1 MTAFASRT
9 APKARPTS
17 STGSE
22 QSLQSRAAGLWQS
35 ITALGRAMALATL
48 LCVLAFAPT
57 GWRELLAGALLGV
70 GMLLL
75 GLLMSL
81 GNLSCSAETSLDQGH
96 LEVGGQA
103 ELILVLTNP
112 GSRSTCRGRIGLA
125 LGQGTVMA
133 PLPALTPGQSHQ
145 IRLKLEARSR
155 GVIDLG
161 PVTMEAGDPLGL
173 IRRRRILSGARKL
186 YIHPR
191 TVALPPLEAGLE
203 RDLEGDPGP
212 GIVDDDLEF
221 HALRPY
227 VPGDDIKRVHWL
239 STARAGT
246 LMVRQYEPTLRTRI
260 KLILDGQAISYR
272 SADEF
277 ELAVEIYASLGCRC
291 LLDGRRLQA
300 LAPEPDDPDAHGT
313 TTLPTE
319 DPRSFLDACSAIRPR
334 QDSYDKPD
342 LADAPEQTSLI
353 ILVTGPLGD
362 RQPSVLADG
371 SAQNASPV
379 MLLAADLD
387 AHPSL
392 QMQPGLV
399 SAVVGNR
406 KDLPI
411 LLENQP

>member
-1 MTAFASRT
+1 MTAFARRP
-9 APKARPTS
+9 APDARPAS
-17 STGSE
+17 SAE
-22 QSLQSRAAGLWQS
+22 SRQGIRAQTADLWQS
-35 ITALGRAMALATL
+35 VTALGWAMALAAL
-48 LCVLAFAPT
+48 VCALAFVPT
-57 GWRELLAGALLGV
+57 GWRELLAGVLLGV

-81 GNLSCSAETSLDQGH
+81 GNLSCSAETSLNQGH

-103 ELILVLTNP
+103 ELVLVLTNP
-112 GSRSTCRGRIGLA
+112 GNRSTRRGRIGLT
-125 LGQGTVMA
+125 LGQAAVMA
-133 PLPALTPGQSHQ
+133 PLPALAPGQNHQ

-173 IRRRRILSGARKL
+173 IRRRRILAGARKL

-227 VPGDDIKRVHWL
+227 APGDDMKRVHWL

-246 LMVRQYEPTLRTRI
+246 LMVRQYEPTLRTRTE
-260 KLILDGQAISYR
+260 LILDGQAASYR
-272 SADEF
+272 NADEF

-300 LAPEPDDPDAHGT
+300 RAPEPDDSDAHG

-319 DPRSFLDACSAIRPR
+319 DPRSFLDACSAIHPR
-334 QDSYDKPD
+334 QGGYDSLDRT
-342 LADAPEQTSLI
+342 DASEQTSLT
-353 ILVTGPLGD
+353 ILVTGSMGD
-362 RQPSVLADG
+362 RQPSALMG
-371 SAQNASPV
+371 ESAQSASSV

-392 QMQPGLV
+392 QAQPGLV
-399 SAVVGNR
+399 NAVLGSIR
-406 KDLPI
+406 DLPI

>member
-1 MTAFASRT
+1 MTAFARRP
-9 APKARPTS
+9 APDARPAS
-17 STGSE
+17 SAE
-22 QSLQSRAAGLWQS
+22 SRQGIRAQTADLWQS
-35 ITALGRAMALATL
+35 VTALGWAMALAAL
-48 LCVLAFAPT
+48 VCALAFVPT
-57 GWRELLAGALLGV
+57 GWRELLAGVLLGV

-81 GNLSCSAETSLDQGH
+81 GNLSCSAETSLNQGH

-103 ELILVLTNP
+103 ELVLVLTNP
-112 GSRSTCRGRIGLA
+112 GNRSTRRGRIGLT
-125 LGQGTVMA
+125 LGQAAVMA
-133 PLPALTPGQSHQ
+133 PLPALAPGQNHQ

-173 IRRRRILSGARKL
+173 IRRRRILAGARKL

-227 VPGDDIKRVHWL
+227 APGDDMKRVHWL

-246 LMVRQYEPTLRTRI
+246 LMVRQYEPTLRTRTE
-260 KLILDGQAISYR
+260 LILDGQAASYR
-272 SADEF
+272 NADEF
-277 ELAVEIYASLGCRC
+277 ELAVEIYASLGCQC

-300 LAPEPDDPDAHGT
+300 LAPEPEDSDAHG

-319 DPRSFLDACSAIRPR
+319 DPRSFLDACSAIHPR
-334 QDSYDKPD
+334 QGGYDLLD
-342 LADAPEQTSLI
+342 QTDASKQISLT
-353 ILVTGPLGD
+353 ILVTGSLGD
-362 RQPSVLADG
+362 RQPSALMDE
-371 SAQNASPV
+371 STQSASPV

-387 AHPSL
+387 AQPSL
-392 QMQPGLV
+392 QAQPGLV
-399 SAVVGNR
+399 NAVLGSIR
-406 KDLPI
+406 DLPI

>member
-1 MTAFASRT
+1 MTAFARRPAPETRPASSAGSRQDIRAQT
-9 APKARPTS
+9 AD
-17 STGSE
+17 
-22 QSLQSRAAGLWQS
+22 LWQS
-35 ITALGRAMALATL
+35 VTALGRAMALAAL
-48 LCVLAFAPT
+48 VCALAFVPT
-57 GWRELLAGALLGV
+57 GWRELLAGVLLGV

-81 GNLSCSAETSLDQGH
+81 GNLSCSAETSLNQGH

-103 ELILVLTNP
+103 ELVLVLTNP
-112 GSRSTCRGRIGLA
+112 GNRSTRRGRIGLT
-125 LGQGTVMA
+125 LGQAAVMA
-133 PLPALTPGQSHQ
+133 PLPALAPGQSHQ

-173 IRRRRILSGARKL
+173 IRRRRILAGARKL

-227 VPGDDIKRVHWL
+227 APGDDMKRVHWL

-246 LMVRQYEPTLRTRI
+246 LMVRQYEPTLRTRTE
-260 KLILDGQAISYR
+260 LILDGQAASYR
-272 SADEF
+272 NADEF

-291 LLDGRRLQA
+291 LLDGRWLQA
-300 LAPEPDDPDAHGT
+300 RAPEPDDSDAHG

-319 DPRSFLDACSAIRPR
+319 DPRSFLDACSAIHPR
-334 QDSYDKPD
+334 QDGYDLLD
-342 LADAPEQTSLI
+342 RTDASERTSLT
-353 ILVTGPLGD
+353 ILVTGSMGD
-362 RQPSVLADG
+362 RQPSALMG
-371 SAQNASPV
+371 ESAQSATPV

-392 QMQPGLV
+392 QAQPGLV
-399 SAVVGNR
+399 NAVLGSIR
-406 KDLPI
+406 DLPI

>member
-1 MTAFASRT
+1 MTAFARRP
-9 APKARPTS
+9 APEARPAPS
-17 STGSE
+17 AE
-22 QSLQSRAAGLWQS
+22 SRQGIRAQTADLWQS
-35 ITALGRAMALATL
+35 VTALGRAMALAAL
-48 LCVLAFAPT
+48 VCALAFVPT
-57 GWRELLAGALLGV
+57 GWRELLAGVLLGV

-81 GNLSCSAETSLDQGH
+81 GNLSCSAETSLNQGH

-103 ELILVLTNP
+103 ELVLVLTNP
-112 GSRSTCRGRIGLA
+112 GNRSTRRGRIGLT
-125 LGQGTVMA
+125 LGQAAVMA
-133 PLPALTPGQSHQ
+133 PLPALAPGQNHQ

-173 IRRRRILSGARKL
+173 IRRRRILAGARKL

-227 VPGDDIKRVHWL
+227 APGDDMKRVHWL

-246 LMVRQYEPTLRTRI
+246 LMVRQYEPTLRTRTE
-260 KLILDGQAISYR
+260 LILDGQAASYR
-272 SADEF
+272 NADEF
-277 ELAVEIYASLGCRC
+277 ELAVEIYASLGCQC

-300 LAPEPDDPDAHGT
+300 LAPEPDDSDAHG

-319 DPRSFLDACSAIRPR
+319 DPRSFLDACSAIHPR
-334 QDSYDKPD
+334 QDGYDLLD
-342 LADAPEQTSLI
+342 RIDASKQISLT
-353 ILVTGPLGD
+353 ILVTGSLGD
-362 RQPSVLADG
+362 HQSSTLMG
-371 SAQNASPV
+371 ESAQSASPV

-392 QMQPGLV
+392 QAQPGLV
-399 SAVVGNR
+399 NAVLGSIR
-406 KDLPI
+406 DLPI

>member
-1 MTAFASRT
+1 MTAFARRP
-9 APKARPTS
+9 APEARPAS
-17 STGSE
+17 SAGSR
-22 QSLQSRAAGLWQS
+22 QDIRAQTADLWQS
-35 ITALGRAMALATL
+35 VTALGRAMALAAL
-48 LCVLAFAPT
+48 VCALALVPT
-57 GWRELLAGALLGV
+57 GWRELLAGVLLGV

-81 GNLSCSAETSLDQGH
+81 GNLSCSAETSLNQGH

-103 ELILVLTNP
+103 ELVLVLTNP
-112 GSRSTCRGRIGLA
+112 GNRSTRRGRIGLA
-125 LGQGTVMA
+125 LGQAAVMA
-133 PLPALTPGQSHQ
+133 PLPALAPGQSHQ
-145 IRLKLEARSR
+145 IHLKLEARSR

-173 IRRRRILSGARKL
+173 IRRRRILAGARKL

-227 VPGDDIKRVHWL
+227 APGDDMKRVHWL

-246 LMVRQYEPTLRTRI
+246 LMVRQYEPTLRTRTE
-260 KLILDGQAISYR
+260 LILDGQAASYR
-272 SADEF
+272 NADEF
-277 ELAVEIYASLGCRC
+277 ELAVEIYASLGCQC

-300 LAPEPDDPDAHGT
+300 LAPEPDDSDAHG

-319 DPRSFLDACSAIRPR
+319 DPRSFLDACSAIHPR
-334 QDSYDKPD
+334 QGGYDSLDRT
-342 LADAPEQTSLI
+342 DASERTSLT
-353 ILVTGPLGD
+353 ILVTGSMGD
-362 RQPSVLADG
+362 RQPSALMG
-371 SAQNASPV
+371 ESAQSASPV

-392 QMQPGLV
+392 QAQPGLV
-399 SAVVGNR
+399 NAVLGSIR
-406 KDLPI
+406 DLPI

>member
-1 MTAFASRT
+1 MTAFARRP
-9 APKARPTS
+9 APEARPAS
-17 STGSE
+17 SAK
-22 QSLQSRAAGLWQS
+22 SRQGIRAQTADLWQS
-35 ITALGRAMALATL
+35 VTALGRAMALAAL
-48 LCVLAFAPT
+48 VCALAFVPT
-57 GWRELLAGALLGV
+57 GWRELLAGVLLGV

-75 GLLMSL
+75 GLLISL
-81 GNLSCSAETSLDQGH
+81 GNLSCSAETSLNQGH

-103 ELILVLTNP
+103 ELVLVLTNP
-112 GSRSTCRGRIGLA
+112 GNHSTRRGRIGLA
-125 LGQGTVMA
+125 LGQAAVMA
-133 PLPALTPGQSHQ
+133 PLPALAPGQSHQ

-161 PVTMEAGDPLGL
+161 PVTMEAGDPFGL
-173 IRRRRILSGARKL
+173 IRRRRILAGARKL

-227 VPGDDIKRVHWL
+227 APGDDMKRVHWL

-246 LMVRQYEPTLRTRI
+246 LMVRQYEPTLRTRTE
-260 KLILDGQAISYR
+260 LILDGQAASYR
-272 SADEF
+272 NADEF
-277 ELAVEIYASLGCRC
+277 ELAVEIYASLGCQC

-300 LAPEPDDPDAHGT
+300 LAPEPEDSDAHG

-319 DPRSFLDACSAIRPR
+319 DPRSFLDACSAIHPR
-334 QDSYDKPD
+334 QGGYDSLDRT
-342 LADAPEQTSLI
+342 DAPERTSPT
-353 ILVTGPLGD
+353 ILVTGSLGD
-362 RQPSVLADG
+362 RQPSALMG
-371 SAQNASPV
+371 ESTQSASPV

-392 QMQPGLV
+392 QAQPGQV
-399 SAVVGNR
+399 NAVLGSIR
-406 KDLPI
+406 DLPI

>member
-1 MTAFASRT
+1 MTAFARRPAPEEILASSAGSRQGMRAQT
-9 APKARPTS
+9 AD
-17 STGSE
+17 
-22 QSLQSRAAGLWQS
+22 LWKS
-35 ITALGRAMALATL
+35 VTALGRAMALAAL
-48 LCVLAFAPT
+48 LCALAFVPT
-57 GWRELLAGALLGV
+57 GWRELLAGALLGA

-112 GSRSTCRGRIGLA
+112 GSRSTRRGRIGLA
-125 LGQGTVMA
+125 LGQGAVMA
-133 PLPALTPGQSHQ
+133 PLPALAPGQSHQ

-161 PVTMEAGDPLGL
+161 PVTMEAGDPLGF
-173 IRRRRILSGARKL
+173 IRRRRILAGARKL

-227 VPGDDIKRVHWL
+227 APGDDMKRVHWL

-246 LMVRQYEPTLRTRI
+246 LMVRQYEPTLRTRTE
-260 KLILDGQAISYR
+260 LILDGQAASYR
-272 SADEF
+272 NADEF
-277 ELAVEIYASLGCRC
+277 ELAVAIYASLGCRC
-291 LLDGRRLQA
+291 LLDGHRLQA
-300 LAPEPDDPDAHGT
+300 LAPEPDNSDTHGT
-313 TTLPTE
+313 ILPTE
-319 DPRSFLDACSAIRPR
+319 DPRSFLDACSAIHPR
-334 QDSYDKPD
+334 QDGYDLLD
-342 LADAPEQTSLI
+342 RTDASKQISLT
-353 ILVTGPLGD
+353 ILVTGSLSD
-362 RQPSVLADG
+362 CQPSALMG
-371 SAQNASPV
+371 ESAQSASPV

-392 QMQPGLV
+392 QAQPGLV
-399 SAVVGNR
+399 NAVLGSIR
-406 KDLPI
+406 DLPI

>member
-1 MTAFASRT
+1 MTAFARRP
-9 APKARPTS
+9 APEARPAS
-17 STGSE
+17 SAGSR
-22 QSLQSRAAGLWQS
+22 QDIRAQTADLWQS
-35 ITALGRAMALATL
+35 VTALGRAMALAAL
-48 LCVLAFAPT
+48 VCALALVPT
-57 GWRELLAGALLGV
+57 GWRELLAGVLLGV

-81 GNLSCSAETSLDQGH
+81 GNLSCSAETSLNQGH

-103 ELILVLTNP
+103 ELVLVLTNP
-112 GSRSTCRGRIGLA
+112 GNRSTRRGRIGLT
-125 LGQGTVMA
+125 LGQAAVMA
-133 PLPALTPGQSHQ
+133 PLPALAPGQSHQ

-173 IRRRRILSGARKL
+173 IRRRRILAGARKL

-227 VPGDDIKRVHWL
+227 APGDDMKRVHWL

-246 LMVRQYEPTLRTRI
+246 LMVRQYEPTLRTRTE
-260 KLILDGQAISYR
+260 LILDGQAASYR
-272 SADEF
+272 NADEF
-277 ELAVEIYASLGCRC
+277 ELAVEIYASLGCQC

-300 LAPEPDDPDAHGT
+300 LAPEPEDSDAHG

-319 DPRSFLDACSAIRPR
+319 DPRSFLDACSAIHPR
-334 QDSYDKPD
+334 QGGYDSLDRTD
-342 LADAPEQTSLI
+342 VSEQTSLT
-353 ILVTGPLGD
+353 ILVTGSLGD
-362 RQPSVLADG
+362 RQPSALMDE
-371 SAQNASPV
+371 SAQSASPV

-392 QMQPGLV
+392 QAQPGLV
-399 SAVVGNR
+399 NAVLGSIR
-406 KDLPI
+406 DLPI